1 MSPCPG
7 STPPSLPRGFSWGI
21 PATCLCPAPPWW
33 RAGSQAADTSTP
45 FPSLPHR
52 PATRLL
58 PSSALQLLTV
68 LKFGFSSAG
77 PVSYAVFF
85 SLFVSVSL
93 SSPSLPPATP
103 RGLLLLSPPLVGCPP
118 RPPGREGRMVVLSL
132 VLGLSEQ
139 DDFANI
145 PDLQNPGTQQ
155 NQNAQGDKRYEH
167 RRGPAAA
174 VAEKEAWRGCQ
185 PRPPAAGR
193 GSGTFCGCWS
203 GRTTPPQPAPSH
215 RPCWWCPL
223 GLRPVWLSWDHSGS
237 SLLPGPACPRP
248 EQASISAPSSCLAP
262 LCCPLIFHFC
272 PTQPRNPSFSG
283 GWWAA
288 GMLGRG
294 RQPVFPHPRHL
305 NLPFAWRSPWGDGHT
320 HTHTPPLQRCD
331 RLLRADGRGGPGR
344 EGLGPK
350 KGPGIRKN
358 QKGSP
363 P

>member
-1 MSPCPG
+1 M
-7 STPPSLPRGFSWGI
+7 
-21 PATCLCPAPPWW
+21 
-33 RAGSQAADTSTP
+33 
-45 FPSLPHR
+45 
-52 PATRLL
+52 
-58 PSSALQLLTV
+58 
-68 LKFGFSSAG
+68 
-77 PVSYAVFF
+77 
-85 SLFVSVSL
+85 
-93 SSPSLPPATP
+93 
-103 RGLLLLSPPLVGCPP
+103 
-118 RPPGREGRMVVLSL
+118 

-358 QKGSP
+358 QKGSTRLCHYTTLP
-363 P
+363 PVSQTLKSPLPKNSLGWRRLILRKKEAIRLIF